1 MALVTQAR
9 MAWNTLGTHPPT
21 LVSDDEQPGI
31 LQVADYVNSCT
42 APTDRLFVLGAHP
55 VLYYFA
61 DRRFAGGHAWLL
73 PLYDSADA
81 DEARIV
87 ERLRSASVPVV
98 LTETR
103 LSYDEDYRSVFEQV
117 HQYLEETYTEAGEVA
132 FGGPQP
138 LRVLVRADF
147 DPMRR
152 YAPFDLPCFTRV
164 ETPPPAAQ
172 SAPRRR
178 LLRAAT
184 AVGMQT
190 GVGTLQRD
198 VTGRPPV
205 REVGVRRWTAAE

>member
-1 MALVTQAR
+1 M
-9 MAWNTLGTHPPT
+9 
-21 LVSDDEQPGI
+21 
-31 LQVADYVNSCT
+31 
-42 APTDRLFVLGAHP
+42 LGAHP
-55 VLYYFA
+55 ELYYFA

-73 PLYDSADA
+73 PLYYSGDA

-87 ERLRSASVPVV
+87 DRLRGASVPVV

-103 LSYDEDYRSVFEQV
+103 PSYDEDYRPVFEQV

-138 LRVLVRADF
+138 LRVLVRADL

-152 YAPFDLPCFTRV
+152 YAPLDLPCFTRAAM
-164 ETPPPAAQ
+164 PPPAAQ
-172 SAPRRR
+172 AASRRR
-178 LLRAAT
+178 LLWAAT
-184 AVGMQT
+184 AVSMQT